1 MIITGTHETNRMVN
15 LDDLVPEVYAEL
27 QRLAARAL
35 RSERPAHT
43 LDPTALVHETYLRL
57 AQTPDFAYV
66 SRSQLLG
73 VAARA
78 MRHVLI
84 DHARHRNRGKRGG
97 AALRVTL
104 SPDLEAVTPDFDVLV
119 LHEALNRLEALDEQQ
134 VKIVELRFIA
144 GLSVEE
150 VAELLSVSTRTVK
163 RDSMMARAWLLRE
176 LGTDGTRE

>member
-1 MIITGTHETNRMVN
+1 MAN
-15 LDDLVPEVYAEL
+15 LDDLVPEVYQEL
-27 QRLAARAL
+27 RRLAVRAL
-35 RSERPAHT
+35 RNERAGHT

-57 AQTPDFAYV
+57 ARIPSYAFV

-78 MRHVLI
+78 MRHVLV

-97 AALRVTL
+97 GALRVTL
-104 SPDLEAVTPDFDVLV
+104 SPDIEAATPDVDVLA
-119 LHEALNRLEALDEQQ
+119 LHEALDRLEALDVQQ
-134 VKIVELRFIA
+134 VRIVELRFLA

-150 VAELLSVSTRTVK
+150 VAEVLSVSPTTVK

-176 LGTDGTRE
+176 LGNHGSRA